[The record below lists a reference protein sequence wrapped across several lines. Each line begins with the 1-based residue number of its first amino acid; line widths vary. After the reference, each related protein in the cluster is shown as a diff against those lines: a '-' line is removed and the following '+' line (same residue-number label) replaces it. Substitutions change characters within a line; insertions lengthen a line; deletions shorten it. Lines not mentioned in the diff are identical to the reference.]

1 MSALID
7 PSIFRT
13 YDIRG
18 VVDQTLTETAVS
30 AIARAFAQSLRE
42 SGETHVVVGRDGRL
56 SGPRFARL
64 MIEGLS
70 GEGLAVIDLGEV
82 TTSMVYFARE
92 ILPNVRS
99 CIAITGSHNPPD
111 YNGIKL
117 VAGGVTLYGEHIQA
131 IRQRIETN
139 AQTAD
144 STQITRPGQKAMTP
158 GPVQSLDIFPAY
170 CQRIVDDVALNRP
183 LKVVLDAGNGVAG
196 RFAPVVFR
204 ALGCE
209 VVELFCD
216 VDGRFPN
223 HHPDPAKAANLADL
237 ARAVVAQKADLGL
250 AFDGDGDRCGV
261 VDDTGQS
268 LYADRQLMLYARDVL
283 TRQPGAEILYDI
295 KCSAL
300 VARDIEAHGGRAT
313 MWKTGH
319 SYMKAKMKA
328 SGAALGG
335 EVSGHMFFKE
345 RWYGFDDG
353 IYTAARMAEI
363 VAAQKRTAAELFA
376 TLPDACNTPEI
387 DLPFAEGE
395 HYSFMDKVRETAGR
409 SDWLSGASLFTLDGI
424 RADFDDGWGL
434 IRPSNT
440 APLITLRFEGDTPQA
455 LARIQARFRGLIQ
468 QVDPALMLP
477 F

>member
-1 MSALID
+1 MID

-18 VVDQTLTETAVS
+18 VVDKTLTETAV
-30 AIARAFAQSLRE
+30 AAVARAFARSLAE
-42 SGETHVVVGRDGRL
+42 KGETHVVVGRDGRL

-64 MIEGLS
+64 MIDGLASEGLK
-70 GEGLAVIDLGEV
+70 VIDLGEV

-92 ILPNVRS
+92 TLPNVES
-99 CIAITGSHNPPD
+99 CVAITGSHNPPD

-117 VAGGVTLYGEHIQA
+117 VAAGVTLYGEHIQA
-131 IRQRIETN
+131 LRQRIEAN
-139 AQTAD
+139 PEF
-144 STQITRPGQKAMTP
+144 TRPGQKGVSP
-158 GPVQSLDIFPAY
+158 ESVQSLDIFPAY
-170 CQRIVDDVALNRP
+170 CQRIVDDIALARP

-196 RFAPVVFR
+196 RYAPDLFR
-204 ALGCE
+204 ALGCD
-209 VVELFCD
+209 VVELYCD
-216 VDGRFPN
+216 VDGHFPN
-223 HHPDPAKAANLADL
+223 HHPDPAKSANLKDL
-237 ARAVVAQKADLGL
+237 SARVLSENADLGL

-261 VDDTGQS
+261 VDERGQA

-283 TRQPGAEILYDI
+283 TRQPGAEVLFDI

-328 SGAALGG
+328 TGAALGG

-353 IYTAARMAEI
+353 LYTAARMAEI
-363 VAAQKRTAAELFA
+363 VAGQPLKASALFA

-387 DLPFAEGE
+387 DLPFTEGE
-395 HYSFMDKVRETAGR
+395 HYRFMDKIRETAER
-409 SDWLSGASLFTLDGI
+409 SDWLSGAQLFTLDGI

-440 APLITLRFEGDTPQA
+440 SPLITLRFEGDTPQA

-468 QVDPALMLP
+468 QVDPSLMLP